1 MPVLMICQLKKKTG
15 SLNNKIFFMKKDL
28 INEKKIPAS
37 ETIVIADEC
46 GDSMWDAVLQQ
57 EIKSC
62 EVKVDSTNTASLL
75 NKIDAVQ
82 EGDAT
87 EAK

>member
-28 INEKKIPAS
+28 INEKNTPAS

-46 GDSMWDAVLQQ
+46 GDSMWDTVLQQ
-57 EIKSC
+57 EIKAC
-62 EVKVDSTNTASLL
+62 EVKVDSTNGASLL
-75 NKIDAVQ
+75 NRIAATQ
-82 EGDAT
+82 ECDAT
-87 EAK
+87 KVR